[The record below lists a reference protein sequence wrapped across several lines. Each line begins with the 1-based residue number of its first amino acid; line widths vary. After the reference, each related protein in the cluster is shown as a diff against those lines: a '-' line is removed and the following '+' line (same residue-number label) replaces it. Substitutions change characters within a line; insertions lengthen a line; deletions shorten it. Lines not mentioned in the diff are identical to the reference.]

1 MTDDRAPHPD
11 HPDASLSERSAD
23 SAAPGA
29 RPPDD
34 TANALVPVG
43 SRELESHPS
52 QPRQDVGGASAAGRA
67 ARQLAV
73 ATGTALT
80 SDRSKAAARRTGHLT
95 GDLVVG
101 MARVA
106 GSALL
111 GTARGLN
118 WTARR
123 VLPIDQP
130 LLRDP
135 IFRTFWLS
143 RLLVQMAQG
152 AMLYALLIVVVD
164 LTSSS
169 FYTALFVNCSILP
182 AIIFGIPGGI
192 VSDSLPRRPTMVA
205 LNLAR
210 FTLITAALLVD
221 LSLPGVFAL
230 TIGLWVI
237 HQFYSPI
244 ESTVVASLVPP
255 SRFSNAQALHN
266 LALTIAQ
273 ALGLVLAAPLILR
286 FFDINILFAVCAAL
300 FLAAAGFTSQL
311 PRLDDQIQADPAAS
325 SSSANII
332 AGDAGVIRQP
342 ASRAADRRPGS
353 FTTTVEWFLNGWKMV
368 TRDRVALGAVM
379 DDMLVGFGL
388 TSLIVIMPLYLEAVL
403 NTAQENTT
411 FVFAPAALGLV
422 VGLRAAPALNTVL
435 ENRYIATVGL
445 VLFATSVLAFGFVR
459 EVANIINGP
468 LRLPL
473 DRLSDAVGIGEYVLV
488 VMAFSIP
495 AGFASAIV
503 GVAARSVLLSRIR
516 PNARGQVIA
525 SQNLFQ
531 SLVTLLPTFA
541 VGIFADVFGIRIM
554 AVMIGLILLLGAAV
568 AHIGFTMTR
577 PREIIGPGD

>member
-1 MTDDRAPHPD
+1 MTDDRTPHRDQPVPSLTEPSPD
-11 HPDASLSERSAD
+11 GDTPATTPPEG
-23 SAAPGA
+23 PG
-29 RPPDD
+29 R
-34 TANALVPVG
+34 ALVPTG
-43 SRELESHPS
+43 SREIERHPH
-52 QPRQDVGGASAAGRA
+52 QVRQAAGGAALAAGRA

-73 ATGTALT
+73 AAGTALT
-80 SDRSKAAARRTGHLT
+80 SEQSKAAARRTGHVT
-95 GDLVVG
+95 GELLV
-101 MARVA
+101 
-106 GSALL
+106 
-111 GTARGLN
+111 GTARVTGTALVGAARGIN

-123 VLPIDQP
+123 FLPIDQP

-210 FTLITAALLVD
+210 FVLITAALLVD
-221 LSLPGVFAL
+221 LSLAGVFAL

-286 FFDINILFAVCAAL
+286 FFDISVLFALCAAL
-300 FLAAAGFTSQL
+300 FLAAAGFASQL
-311 PRLDDQIQADPAAS
+311 PRLDDQIQAEPDPAPA
-325 SSSANII
+325 ATNVVD
-332 AGDAGVIRQP
+332 GDAGVTHRPARRSTDRQP
-342 ASRAADRRPGS
+342 GSLQTTAA
-353 FTTTVEWFLNGWKMV
+353 WFLNGWKMV
-368 TRDRVALGAVM
+368 TRDRIALGAVM

-411 FVFAPAALGLV
+411 FVFAPAALGLII
-422 VGLRAAPALNTVL
+422 GLRAAPALNAVV
-435 ENRYIATVGL
+435 ENRYIATAGL

-473 DRLSDAVGIGEYVLV
+473 DQLSDAVGIGQYVLV

-541 VGIFADVFGIRIM
+541 VGIFADLFGIRIM
-554 AVMIGLILLLGAAV
+554 AVMIGMTLLLGAAV
-568 AHIGFTMTR
+568 AHISFTTR
-577 PREIIGPGD
+577 PREVVEPGD